1 MVRFPGLILP
11 VMMFVAAPV
20 MLPVTAVGQL
30 QQTQLYEKEFKY
42 SDGVF
47 SIISLAEDG
56 ILLIRDR
63 EKFEGGK
70 KIWEAVYLDGD
81 LNEKKTINLPME
93 PRNRLIGYEKSPGQV
108 LLLYRQGDTEKNNI
122 ELVELNLSGDEHP
135 RHVVKPEVAMS
146 FTHFTRVGNSAI
158 FGGYV
163 NKEPSVLLYEL
174 GSGSMKI
181 IPGFFQRDS
190 ELVDLRAN
198 VNRTF
203 NVVLIERSQR
213 DERRVVFQTYDEHGQ
228 LLLEDVVTIDERR
241 TLQAGLTSM
250 LVRED
255 LILLGTWGEGNAK
268 QSNGFFA
275 LPIDPFGDQ
284 KIRYTAFGE
293 LSHFLDYMKE
303 SRAKRIKEN
312 TQEVVKSG
320 GIPNF
325 INYVMPYRIQEYEG
339 GFLLFAE
346 AYSPSSSFSDF
357 SRPYSPYY
365 YDPYY
370 SLYGWYYP
378 GYGRLYSRPY
388 SYGYRSRNEEIK
400 TYQSMVI
407 SFAPDGSVQW
417 DHSLQLDD
425 VRKSSLEQV
434 ADFHYVNGHIVF
446 LQKEE
451 SEIKARWI
459 LPEDGEDDETVTQK
473 ILLPNPEDEIRSEK
487 EEEGGI
493 QYWYGNNF
501 FVWGYHT
508 VRNTTMKERVR
519 EVFYINKVEVN

>member
-1 MVRFPGLILP
+1 MVRFPGP
-11 VMMFVAAPV
+11 VLCVIAFVLAPCFV
-20 MLPVTAVGQL
+20 WAQL
-30 QQTQLYEKEFKY
+30 QQTERYEKEFKY

-47 SIISLAEDG
+47 SIISLGEEG
-56 ILLIRDR
+56 IFLIRDR
-63 EKFEGGK
+63 DKFEGGK
-70 KIWEAVYLDGD
+70 KIWEAIHLDAN
-81 LNEKKTINLPME
+81 LKEKKTISLPME
-93 PRNRLIGYEKSPGQV
+93 TRNRLIGYERSPGQV

-122 ELVELNLSGDEHP
+122 EMIEVNLYGDEHP
-135 RHVVKPEVAMS
+135 RHVVKPELAMS

-158 FGGYV
+158 LGGYV
-163 NKEPSVLLYEL
+163 NREPSVLLYEL
-174 GSGSMKI
+174 GAKSMKI
-181 IPGFFQRDS
+181 IPGFFQKDS
-190 ELVDLRAN
+190 ELVDLRVN
-198 VNRTF
+198 VNNTF
-203 NVVLIERSQR
+203 NIVLIERSQR
-213 DERRVVFQTYDEHGQ
+213 DERRVVFQTYDEKGQ
-228 LLLEDVVTIDERR
+228 LLLEDVVTLDDRR

-275 LPIDPFGDQ
+275 MPIDPFQDQ
-284 KIRYTAFGE
+284 KIKYTAFGE
-293 LSHFLDYMKE
+293 LNHYLDYMKE
-303 SRAKRIKEN
+303 NRARRIREN
-312 TQEVVKSG
+312 TQQVVSAG

-346 AYSPSSSFSDF
+346 AYSPSSTFSDF
-357 SRPYSPYY
+357 ARPYGPYYYSPYY
-365 YDPYY
+365 SP
-370 SLYGWYYP
+370 YGWYYP

-407 SFAPDGSVQW
+407 SFAPDGTVQW

-425 VRKSSLEQV
+425 VRRGGLEQV
-434 ADFHYVNGHIVF
+434 ADFHYMNGHLIF
-446 LQKEE
+446 LEKDE

-473 ILLPNPEDEIRSEK
+473 ILLPNPDDEIRSEK

-493 QYWYGNNF
+493 QYWYGNTF

-508 VRNTTMKERVR
+508 IRNNTMKERVR

>member
-1 MVRFPGLILP
+1 MVRFPGLIIP
-11 VMMFVAAPV
+11 VVMCVAAPV
-20 MLPVTAVGQL
+20 MTPATAFGQL
-30 QQTQLYEKEFKY
+30 QQTQRYEKEFKY
-42 SDGVF
+42 ADGVF
-47 SIISLAEDG
+47 SIISLGEDG

-63 EKFEGGK
+63 DKFEGGK
-70 KIWEAVYLDGD
+70 KVWEAVYLDAD

-93 PRNRLIGYEKSPGQV
+93 PRNRLIGYENGPEKV
-108 LLLYRQGDTEKNNI
+108 LLLFRQGDTEKNSI
-122 ELVELNLSGDEHP
+122 ELVELNLVGDEHP
-135 RHVVKPEVAMS
+135 RHVVKPEVAMA
-146 FTHFTRVGNSAI
+146 FTHFTWVGNSAI

-163 NKEPSVLLYEL
+163 NREPSVLIYDL

-190 ELVDLRAN
+190 ELVDLRVN
-198 VNRTF
+198 VNNTF

-213 DERRVVFQTYDEHGQ
+213 DERRVVFQTYDEHGG
-228 LLLEDVVTIDERR
+228 LLLEDVVSIDDRR
-241 TLQAGLTSM
+241 TLQTGLTSM

-255 LILLGTWGEGNAK
+255 LVLLGTWGEGNAK

-293 LSHFLDYMKE
+293 LDHFLDYMKE
-303 SRAKRIKEN
+303 SRARRIQEN
-312 TQEVVKSG
+312 TREVVKNG

-357 SRPYSPYY
+357 SRPYSTYY
-365 YDPYY
+365 YSPYY
-370 SLYGWYYP
+370 SMYGWYYP

-388 SYGYRSRNEEIK
+388 SYGYRTRNQEIK
-400 TYQSMVI
+400 TYESMVI
-407 SFAPDGSVQW
+407 SFAPDGTVQW
-417 DHSLQLDD
+417 DRSLQLDD
-425 VRKSSLEQV
+425 VRKGSLEQV
-434 ADFHYVNGHIVF
+434 ADFNYVNGHIVF
-446 LQKEE
+446 VQKDE

-459 LPEDGEDDETVTQK
+459 LPENGEDDETVTQK

-487 EEEGGI
+487 EDEGGI

-501 FVWGYHT
+501 FVWGYHSI
-508 VRNTTMKERVR
+508 RNTTLKERVR
-519 EVFYINKVEVN
+519 EVFYINKVEIN